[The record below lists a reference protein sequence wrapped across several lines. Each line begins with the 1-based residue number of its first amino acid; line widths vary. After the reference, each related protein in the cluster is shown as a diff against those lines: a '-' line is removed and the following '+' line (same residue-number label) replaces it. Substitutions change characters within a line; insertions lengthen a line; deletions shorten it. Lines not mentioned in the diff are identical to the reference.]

1 MSSLSEMQ
9 AVWYEAIGPAHD
21 VLRYGSMSTPTP
33 KAGEVLVRVH
43 ASSVNP
49 VDTKRRRGFG
59 SVYGSPMPFPRVVPH
74 DDGAGVIT
82 DVGEGVSHSRI
93 GQRVWIYLAQARR
106 PFGPPTL
113 RDGRP
118 FGAAAEY
125 VAIPELLAL
134 PLPDHVSFAE
144 GSVIGIPA
152 ITAHRCIFADG
163 DVNGRAVLVAG
174 AAGSVGQYAI
184 QFAKLAGA
192 RVIATISGPQK
203 ADIARELGAD
213 VVVNY
218 RDPDAGDRIRNAT
231 SGRGVDLICE
241 TDFGANFALDAAV
254 LAPQGRINTFGSDS
268 NHQPAVAMRDLF
280 AKEAV
285 VRFVYYYAFP
295 DRAFGDAISKIGELL
310 QARRL
315 KHPVAG
321 RFQLS
326 DTARAHQETE
336 EGRAIGKHVIEIFS
350 QEATP

>member
-1 MSSLSEMQ
+1 ML
-9 AVWYEAIGPAHD
+9 A
-21 VLRYGSMSTPTP
+21 PTP

-59 SVYGSPMPFPRVVPH
+59 SVYGAPMPFPRVVPH

-82 DVGEGVSHSRI
+82 DVGKGVARSRI

-106 PFGPPTL
+106 PYGPPAL

-125 VAIPELLAL
+125 VAIPETLAL

-163 DVNGRAVLVAG
+163 DVNGRTILVAG
-174 AAGSVGQYAI
+174 GAGSVGQYAV

-192 RVIATISGPQK
+192 RVISTVSGPQK
-203 ADIARELGAD
+203 ADIVRRLGSD
-213 VVVNY
+213 IVGNY
-218 RDPDAGDRIRNAT
+218 RDSDASDQILKAT

-241 TDFGANFALDAAV
+241 TDFAANLGLDASV

-268 NHQPAVAMRDLF
+268 NHRQ
-280 AKEAV
+280 
-285 VRFVYYYAFP
+285 
-295 DRAFGDAISKIGELL
+295 
-310 QARRL
+310 
-315 KHPVAG
+315 
-321 RFQLS
+321 
-326 DTARAHQETE
+326 
-336 EGRAIGKHVIEIFS
+336 
-350 QEATP
+350 